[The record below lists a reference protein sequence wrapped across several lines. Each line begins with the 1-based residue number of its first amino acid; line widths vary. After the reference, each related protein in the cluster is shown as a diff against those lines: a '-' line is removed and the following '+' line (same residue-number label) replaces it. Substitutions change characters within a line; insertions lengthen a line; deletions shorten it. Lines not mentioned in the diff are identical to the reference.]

1 MNYTT
6 ESDSYKVQANIKFGH
21 SLQHMINVRANDVNE
36 LSHLLD
42 SLASATNFINS
53 TVAEIAEP
61 STPVQEHQAV
71 QNLQQQFPQTQQIQ
85 PGVVTPYA
93 QPQQQPRTYGQ
104 PPAQE
109 RCAHGLVYELKKGVK
124 NGKEWAGNF
133 CAAPREGI
141 NGVPRCEPKFFG

>member
-6 ESDSYKVQANIKFGH
+6 ESDGYKVQANIKLGN
-21 SLQHMINVRANDVNE
+21 SLQHMINIRAQDPNE
-36 LSHLLD
+36 LCALLD
-42 SLASATNFINS
+42 QIQGSAAFIHSAINGIADDTN
-53 TVAEIAEP
+53 IAV
-61 STPVQEHQAV
+61 TPQQAV
-71 QNLQQQFPQTQQIQ
+71 QTVQQQFPQTQQIQ

-93 QPQQQPRTYGQ
+93 QPQQPRTYGQ